1 VRADPVAGDT
11 HSAERWLEFA
21 RGSSC
26 LRRSVNQGRQSVQ
39 ISFANRK
46 LQRTCESSAELERR
60 FGARMGRVLGNRLN
74 ELAAAPTMA
83 GAMAVPHLK
92 LHQLSLT
99 LVEPRRLILEIA
111 HDPMPRDADGG
122 IDLEAVTDILII
134 EVVDYH

>member
-1 VRADPVAGDT
+1 
-11 HSAERWLEFA
+11 
-21 RGSSC
+21 
-26 LRRSVNQGRQSVQ
+26 VQ

-46 LQRTCESSAELERR
+46 LQRTCESSSELERR

-92 LHQLSLT
+92 LHQLSADRDEQFSLT

-122 IDLEAVTDILII
+122 IDLEAVTDILVI